1 MRYFMEGAAMSINK
15 KSNYER
21 YLNQHGGAEPTCP
34 VCGKEIRESDLEKVE
49 YIKTKRGT
57 VIFVHTKCVKKWG
70 K

>member
-1 MRYFMEGAAMSINK
+1 MGINK

-21 YLNQHGGAEPTCP
+21 YLNQHDRLKPTCA

-49 YIKTKRGT
+49 YIKTKRQT
-57 VIFVHTKCVKKWG
+57 VIFIHTKCVKKWG